1 MYFLHFSTVT
11 VSPKPNYSSNQF
23 FLCFR
28 LYLPTIKFFEFMPH
42 VLDWIEVRGLCW
54 CSPPVDSILSEIL
67 YCISRGTFV
76 CLGSL
81 SCIKRCV
88 SGNFSSIN
96 GSKVSSMMSQNK
108 NPIKHTDAGSS
119 PLTYSCPDMD
129 LHWMFWPN
137 EVKHYVRV
145 YYTNTRTFIYDRGN
159 LLRLRLRCMPHFSA
173 AKSSVVLKLDGTFV

>member
-96 GSKVSSMMSQNK
+96 GSKVSCSKVSSMMSQNK
-108 NPIKHTDAGSS
+108 NRSMIPSNTQMPVL
-119 PLTYSCPDMD
+119 PLLLIPAQT
-129 LHWMFWPN
+129 W
-137 EVKHYVRV
+137 
-145 YYTNTRTFIYDRGN
+145 TFTGCFG
-159 LLRLRLRCMPHFSA
+159 LM
-173 AKSSVVLKLDGTFV
+173 K